1 MPTNETTEHV
11 NLERARAYLRA
22 IEDGTLREVFSQF
35 FAPGVVI
42 QWLPNRLAPN
52 GSSSDLA
59 GLSAA
64 VERGKQLMSRQ
75 TYEVHNAM
83 ADGDRVVLEA
93 TFGWAHSPWRWK
105 LFPQVARCGHTSPCS
120 WNSATAR
127 SSPSAITTALNRGE
141 AYMVMRTW
149 S

>member
-93 TFGWAHSPWRWK
+93 TWVGTLAVPLETLPAGGQMRAHFAMFLEFRDGKIVAQRNYDCFEPW
-105 LFPQVARCGHTSPCS
+105 
-120 WNSATAR
+120 
-127 SSPSAITTALNRGE
+127 
-141 AYMVMRTW
+141 
-149 S
+149 

>member
-1 MPTNETTEHV
+1 MHTNESAENA

-35 FAPGVVI
+35 FAPGAVI

-93 TFGWAHSPWRWK
+93 TWVGTLAVPLETLPAGGQMRAHFAMFLEFRDGKIVAQRNYDCFEPW
-105 LFPQVARCGHTSPCS
+105 
-120 WNSATAR
+120 
-127 SSPSAITTALNRGE
+127 
-141 AYMVMRTW
+141 
-149 S
+149 